1 MILNKVFKSTR
12 KESDKI
18 KLKDAFPLF
27 ISSIKCVWQLD
38 KKYVILTCFVL
49 TLGTIPEILGALAL
63 TVFNQR
69 IIGGVEKY
77 TDYLYA
83 YYPLIVALFIVIL
96 NGIFFNIWRW
106 IETKSTDKITAILL
120 RKSIKKASMVDYA
133 SYDDSEFYD
142 TIQKGWS
149 YDGEMFINSATTVF
163 GSISCIIGMG
173 TYITV
178 LAYIDWK
185 LMLAITLLRICVNP
199 LSNRHYIWTY
209 RLNNQLAELRRKEQY
224 YRDFF
229 GNKGMSAEGKIFG
242 FLNYAK
248 ENYQNAHKEIYKATF
263 VHKLKISA
271 IRILTNVIYNL
282 PFAAGYIY
290 LSICVYNGTVSLAN
304 MTLFVS
310 MYTGFID
317 KIYNT
322 VNEISGFRYYAEQSR
337 YSRNFMLLP
346 TNIFSNDD
354 NIKEKITSE
363 HNGHSIEFRNV
374 TFRYPNTEKEVIKN
388 VSFCVGERETVSI
401 IGENGAGKTTLI
413 HLMMRLYDPTE
424 GTILLDGKDIRN
436 YSVEN
441 LYQIYG
447 VLFQDYCNYA
457 VSAKESISLSTK
469 AISDD
474 NFNYALKASTA
485 YKFVDTLDNGVD
497 TVLSRKFDTNGIE
510 LSVGQKQRIALAR
523 AYYKD
528 ASIVIFDEP
537 SASIDPESEAEIF
550 ATINE
555 MRGTK
560 NIWLISHRL
569 STCILSDR
577 ILLFKDGTLI
587 GNGSHNDLIKTND
600 EYKRMFQLQADRYE
614 EK

>member
-1 MILNKVFKSTR
+1 MGL
-12 KESDKI
+12 KEYTSY
-18 KLKDAFPLF
+18 F
-27 ISSIKCVWQLD
+27 
-38 KKYVILTCFVL
+38 YV
-49 TLGTIPEILGALAL
+49 
-63 TVFNQR
+63 
-69 IIGGVEKY
+69 
-77 TDYLYA
+77 
-83 YYPLIVALFIVIL
+83 YYPLLIAFFVSILDVLF
-96 NGIFFNIWRW
+96 FSIWRW
-106 IETKSTDKITAILL
+106 TETKAMDKITSFLL
-120 RKSIKKASMVDYA
+120 HKSAKKAAMIDYA
-133 SYDDSEFYD
+133 SYDDPDFYD
-142 TIQKGWS
+142 QIQKGWAQ
-149 YDGEMFINSATTVF
+149 DGKMFINSATTVF
-163 GSISCIIGMG
+163 TCISYVIGMVA
-173 TYITV
+173 YISILAYVDCKLMIAITV
-178 LAYIDWK
+178 L
-185 LMLAITLLRICVNP
+185 RICFNP
-199 LSNRHYIWTY
+199 FINKTYTLIY
-209 RLNNQLAELRRKEQY
+209 RLNNQLAELRRNEQY
-224 YRDFF
+224 YRGFF
-229 GNKGMSAEGKIFG
+229 GSKGMAAEGKIFN
-242 FLNYAK
+242 LKTYAN
-248 ENYQNAHKEIYKATF
+248 ENYFNAHKEIYRATF
-263 VHKLKISA
+263 IHKLKITA
-271 IRILTNVIYNL
+271 INLLSNVIYNL
-282 PFAAGYIY
+282 PLVVRYIY
-290 LSICVYNGTVSLAN
+290 LSVSVYIGSVSLAD

-310 MYTGFID
+310 MYVGFVD
-317 KIYNT
+317 QMYNT
-322 VNEISGFRYYAEQSR
+322 IGNLSSFRNYAEQSR
-337 YSRNFMLLP
+337 YSRDFMLLP

-354 NIKEKITSE
+354 HIKEKITRR

-401 IGENGAGKTTLI
+401 IGANGTGKTTLI

-424 GTILLDGKDIRN
+424 GTILLDGKDVRN

-474 NFNYALKASTA
+474 KFNYALKASTA

-497 TVLSRKFDTNGIE
+497 TVLSRKFDTKGIE

-614 EK
+614 VK

>member
-1 MILNKVFKSTR
+1 MF
-12 KESDKI
+12 
-18 KLKDAFPLF
+18 F
-27 ISSIKCVWQLD
+27 
-38 KKYVILTCFVL
+38 VI
-49 TLGTIPEILGALAL
+49 
-63 TVFNQR
+63 VFN
-69 IIGGVEKY
+69 GV
-77 TDYLYA
+77 
-83 YYPLIVALFIVIL
+83 
-96 NGIFFNIWRW
+96 IFSIWRW
-106 IETKSTDKITAILL
+106 IETQTMDKMTSFLL
-120 RKSIKKASMVDYA
+120 RESVKKASTIDYA
-133 SYDDSEFYD
+133 SYDNSEFYD
-142 TIQKGWS
+142 RVQKGWAQN
-149 YDGEMFINSATTVF
+149 GKMFVNSASNVF
-163 GSISCIIGMG
+163 NSISCLLGI
-173 TYITV
+173 TAYISI
-178 LAYIDWK
+178 LAYVDWK
-185 LMLAITLLRICVNP
+185 LMIAITVLRICFNP
-199 LSNRHYIWTY
+199 FINKTYTLIY

-229 GNKGMSAEGKIFG
+229 GSKGMAAEGKIFN
-242 FLNYAK
+242 LKTYAN
-248 ENYQNAHKEIYKATF
+248 ENYFYAHKEIYRATF
-263 VHKLKISA
+263 IHKLKITA
-271 IRILTNVIYNL
+271 INFLSNVIYNL
-282 PFAAGYIY
+282 PLVFGYIY
-290 LSICVYNGTVSLAN
+290 LSVSVYSGTVSLAD

-310 MYTGFID
+310 MYIGFVD
-317 KIYNT
+317 QMYNT
-322 VNEISGFRYYAEQSR
+322 IGNLSGFRNYAEQSR
-337 YSRNFMLLP
+337 YSRDFMLLP
-346 TNIFSNDD
+346 TKIFSNDD
-354 NIKEKITSE
+354 HIKEKINGE

-401 IGENGAGKTTLI
+401 IGANGAGKTTLI

-441 LYQIYG
+441 IYQIYG

-457 VSAKESISLSTK
+457 VSAKESIALSTK

-474 NFNYALKASTA
+474 KFNYALKASTA
-485 YKFVDTLDNGVD
+485 HKFVDTLDNGVD
-497 TVLSRKFDTNGIE
+497 TVLSRKFDKNGIE

-550 ATINE
+550 ASINE

-569 STCILSDR
+569 STCITSDR

-587 GNGSHNDLIKTND
+587 GNGSHNNLIKTND

-614 EK
+614 VK